1 MANHAEILQELLVY
15 RNLLADNLLR
25 EFLCREFKQGEFPYD
40 LAYELIKKAENLG
53 FEGNILHNYILYQI
67 SRDENVFS
75 VTAEKYGG
83 VIGSS
88 LAEAV
93 LRDIAVIKQ
102 FFQQSKYPFFFNDL
116 IKSYV
121 PTNNSMCNHLQH
133 LKAVFFDEKEQY
145 TPDHIMNELI
155 QHYICHGYGTITGH
169 AFLRWDEHHNLV
181 GIKHYDT
188 VTFADIVGYERQK
201 HILTK
206 NTEAFLTNKPYHN
219 VLLVGARGTGK
230 SSSVK
235 ALINEYYCKGLRL
248 VEIPKR
254 SLSDLTKV
262 MNTLERY
269 GKKFILFLDDLSF
282 EETEV
287 EYKCLKSA
295 LEGGV
300 ELKPENVMIC
310 ATSNRRHLV
319 RETWQDRAGNP
330 DDVHRLDSVHEKI
343 SLSDRFGITL
353 TYHAPNQDEY
363 MHIVQ
368 ELANKHAVPISPS
381 ELKSQAVQWEM
392 SHSGRSGRT
401 ARQLITHLL
410 SSK

>member
-1 MANHAEILQELLVY
+1 VANHAEILQELLVY
-15 RNLLADNLLR
+15 RNILADNLLR
-25 EFLCREFKQGEFPYD
+25 EILCREFMQGKFPYD
-40 LAYELIKKAENLG
+40 LAYELIKKAEHQGFKGNL
-53 FEGNILHNYILYQI
+53 LHNYILYLI
-67 SRDENVFS
+67 ARDENAFS
-75 VTAEKYGG
+75 IAAEKYGG
-83 VIGSS
+83 HIGES
-88 LAEAV
+88 LTKAV
-93 LRDIAVIKQ
+93 LRDITVIKQ
-102 FFQQSKYPFFFNDL
+102 FFQQNKDTLSSNDL

-121 PTNNSMCNHLQH
+121 PTNNSSSNHLQR
-133 LKAVFFDEKEQY
+133 LAIAFFDEKGQY
-145 TPDHIMNELI
+145 TPDQVMNELI
-155 QHYICHGYGTITGH
+155 QHYICHGYGTIAGH
-169 AFLRWDEHHNLV
+169 AFLRWDEQQHLV

-188 VTFADIVGYERQK
+188 VTFEDIVGYERQK
-201 HILTK
+201 HILIK

-353 TYHAPNQDEY
+353 TYHAPNQEEY

-368 ELANKHAVPISPS
+368 ELAKKHDVPISPS
-381 ELKSQAVQWEM
+381 ELKSQAVRWEM

>member
-15 RNLLADNLLR
+15 RNILADNLLR
-25 EFLCREFKQGEFPYD
+25 EILCREFMQGKFPYD
-40 LAYELIKKAENLG
+40 LAYELIKKAEHQGFKGNL
-53 FEGNILHNYILYQI
+53 LHNYILYLI
-67 SRDENVFS
+67 ARDENAFS
-75 VTAEKYGG
+75 IAAEKYGG
-83 VIGSS
+83 HIGES
-88 LAEAV
+88 LTKAV
-93 LRDIAVIKQ
+93 LRDITVIKQ
-102 FFQQSKYPFFFNDL
+102 FFQQNKDTLSSNDL

-121 PTNNSMCNHLQH
+121 PTNNSSSNHLQR
-133 LKAVFFDEKEQY
+133 LAIAFFDEKGQY
-145 TPDHIMNELI
+145 TPDQVMNELI
-155 QHYICHGYGTITGH
+155 QHYICHGYGTIAGH
-169 AFLRWDEHHNLV
+169 AFLRWDEQQHLV

-188 VTFADIVGYERQK
+188 VTFEDIVGYERQK
-201 HILTK
+201 HILIK

-353 TYHAPNQDEY
+353 TYHAPNQEEY

-368 ELANKHAVPISPS
+368 ELAKKHDVPISPS
-381 ELKSQAVQWEM
+381 ELKSQAVRWEM

>member
-1 MANHAEILQELLVY
+1 MVNHIHILQKLLVY
-15 RNLLADNLLR
+15 RNILVDNLLR
-25 EFLCREFKQGEFPYD
+25 ELLCRNLKQEEFPCD
-40 LAYELIKKAENLG
+40 LAHALIKKAEHLG
-53 FEGNILHNYILYQI
+53 FEGNLLHNYILYLI
-67 SRDENVFS
+67 SRDENAFS
-75 VTAEKYGG
+75 TTVEKYGG
-83 VIGSS
+83 VIGPS
-88 LAEAV
+88 LAKAV
-93 LRDIAVIKQ
+93 LRDISVIKQ
-102 FFQQSKYPFFFNDL
+102 FFQQDKATASNDL
-116 IKSYV
+116 IYSYE
-121 PTNNSMCNHLQH
+121 PTNKSLCKHLQH
-133 LKAVFFDEKEQY
+133 LKTVFFDKHGAYPPEKVM
-145 TPDHIMNELI
+145 HELI
-155 QHYICHGYGTITGH
+155 QHYICHGYGAIAGH
-169 AFLRWDEHHNLV
+169 AFLRWDEHQHLV
-181 GIKHYDT
+181 GIKHFDR
-188 VTFADIVGYERQK
+188 VTFSDIVGYEKQK
-201 HILTK
+201 HILIK
-206 NTEAFLTNKPYHN
+206 NTEAFLANKPYHN

-235 ALINEYYCKGLRL
+235 ALINEFYCKGLRL

-254 SLSDLTKV
+254 SLTDLTKV
-262 MNTLERY
+262 MHALADY

-319 RETWQDRAGNP
+319 RETWQDRAGDP
-330 DDVHRLDSVHEKI
+330 DDVHRFDSVHEKI

-353 TYHAPNQDEY
+353 TYQAPNQEEY
-363 MHIVQ
+363 IHIVQ
-368 ELANKHAVPISPS
+368 ELAKKHSVPISPS
-381 ELKSQAVQWEM
+381 ELNSEAVRWEM

>member
-1 MANHAEILQELLVY
+1 MANHTEILQKLLVY
-15 RNLLADNLLR
+15 RNILADNFLR
-25 EFLCREFKQGEFPYD
+25 EFVCRQFKQDEFPYD
-40 LAYELIKKAENLG
+40 LAYELIKKAEDLG
-53 FEGNILHNYILYQI
+53 FEGNLLHNYILYLI
-67 SRDENVFS
+67 SRDENAFS
-75 VTAEKYGG
+75 ITAEKYGG

-88 LAEAV
+88 LAKAV
-93 LRDIAVIKQ
+93 LRDITVIKQ
-102 FFQQSKYPFFFNDL
+102 FFQQHNDPFFSSDL
-116 IKSYV
+116 ITSYV
-121 PTNNSMCNHLQH
+121 PTNNSLYNDLRC
-133 LKAVFFDEKEQY
+133 LKTVFFDAEKQHTPEQV
-145 TPDHIMNELI
+145 MNELI
-155 QHYICHGYGTITGH
+155 QHYISHGYGTIAGH
-169 AFLRWDEHHNLV
+169 AFLRWDENQHLV

-188 VTFADIVGYERQK
+188 VTFEDIVGYERQK
-201 HILTK
+201 HILIK
-206 NTEAFLTNKPYHN
+206 NAEAFLAGKPYHN

-262 MNTLERY
+262 MNTLEHY
-269 GKKFILFLDDLSF
+269 GKKFVLFLDDLSF

-300 ELKPENVMIC
+300 GLIPENIMIC

-353 TYHAPNQDEY
+353 TYQAPNQEEY
-363 MHIVQ
+363 MRIVE
-368 ELANKHAVPISPS
+368 ELAKKHAVPISPS
-381 ELKSQAVQWEM
+381 ELKSQAVRWEM